1 MTSAALRHD
10 TLLPRSPGGNGAGA
24 ALSLLAHAGLLLA
37 LTTAVDWRVR
47 TPETVSAELWASVPQ
62 AAAPRAEPL
71 PEPTPAPAPKP
82 TPAPAPAPAP
92 PAPRVQP
99 PAAEPDIAVERER
112 ERKRRAEID
121 ARKAAEAE
129 AKKAAE
135 AKRQQAELERR
146 QAEADARR
154 KADEDKRRAAA
165 EKQRQEQAAQKA
177 EEARLA
183 KQREENLERIMG
195 QAGGA
200 TGSGGSGTAAR
211 SAAPSAAYAG
221 RLVAEIRRHIFFDT
235 ATLPD
240 SAVPEVEVRTAP
252 GGTILSR
259 RLVKSSGHKEW
270 DEAVLRAIDRISTLP
285 RDVDGRVPPV
295 ILVAFRPRDA

>member
-1 MTSAALRHD
+1 MSAAARSHD
-10 TLLPRSPGGNGAGA
+10 TLLPRSPGGHGAGA

-37 LTTAVDWRVR
+37 LTTAVDWRTR
-47 TPETVSAELWASVPQ
+47 TPDAVSAELWASVPQ
-62 AAAPRAEPL
+62 AAAPRTEPVPAPP
-71 PEPTPAPAPKP
+71 PEPAPTPAPR
-82 TPAPAPAPAP
+82 PAP
-92 PAPRVQP
+92 PPTPVPRAEP
-99 PAAEPDIAVERER
+99 PAAEPDIAIERER
-112 ERKRRAEID
+112 QRKAEAD
-121 ARKAAEAE
+121 ARRAAEAE

-135 AKRQQAELERR
+135 AERRKLELEHR
-146 QAEADARR
+146 QAEALARK
-154 KADEDKRRAAA
+154 KAEEDERRAAA
-165 EKQRQEQAAQKA
+165 EKQRREQEAKKA

-183 KQREENLERIMG
+183 RQREENLKRIMG

-211 SAAPSAAYAG
+211 SAGPSAAYAG

-270 DEAVLRAIDRISTLP
+270 DEAVLRAIDRIATLP

-295 ILVAFRPRDA
+295 ILVAFRPRDS